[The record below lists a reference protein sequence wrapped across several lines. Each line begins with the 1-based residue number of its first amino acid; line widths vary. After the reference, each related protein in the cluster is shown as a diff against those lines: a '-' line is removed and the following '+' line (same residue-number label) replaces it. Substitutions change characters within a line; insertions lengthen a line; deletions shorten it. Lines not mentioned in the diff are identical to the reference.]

1 MADRIKT
8 HPRQIM
14 LMCGAAVA
22 MTLLVA
28 PVASAE
34 RKNDNDVKEL
44 LERIDNERDRFE
56 DQLDGTLKRSIVRG
70 PRGEVKRESDTST
83 TCRKTST
90 T

>member
-1 MADRIKT
+1 
-8 HPRQIM
+8 
-14 LMCGAAVA
+14 

-56 DQLDGTLKRSIVRG
+56 DQLDGTLSGASLGGRAAR
-70 PRGEVKRESDTST
+70 
-83 TCRKTST
+83 
-90 T
+90 